1 MSHPDT
7 SRDGATPPS
16 RRRDVVRKSSSVAS
30 SHPSVPPSVGDAT
43 AAPSPGDVG
52 SRPADRS
59 VAASRKTK
67 TMRLKRLAKT
77 SAVMAADAAINEG
90 TAAGADPAAG
100 VASLQG
106 ASVAAGRARRAAQ
119 GMGHG
124 AEGAIDRR
132 VSAIEA
138 KRTTTALKG
147 ATVREGSVSGLR
159 RFSTVAPKDSR
170 SARARASAR
179 RVSRST
185 LLAEKSAGRKWGYSG
200 VTGMGR
206 RLRDFASGRIASP
219 IHMLNPKA
227 LLAAVGLV
235 FAAVLLTGGLLMG
248 SALVALPAIVGAASD
263 SSSANA
269 ANGLVAAAEA
279 EYASGVAGGT
289 LHHDD
294 STYWDFVMG
303 GGYSSSAATPWCACF
318 VSYCANKAGLIS
330 DGTIC
335 KTAAVAGFESYFSDA
350 SHGSVE
356 GDPQKGDIILYDK
369 AADGSYDHT
378 GIVVATGTD
387 EGGSYFICIEGNTS
401 CAGSIDK
408 ISSASDGGTS
418 SVVMKKK
425 VYNTGSAGSWS
436 SAYYASIKFCRPKY
450 ASSAAGTITI
460 PDEYGNG
467 GYTVTEYD
475 KWVFDWGVSA
485 GTSQK
490 SVSEFWIATGALYTD
505 GIASVNGRYL
515 VACTS
520 KYGSVGDNVDFYL
533 ADGTVIPCT
542 IADQK
547 NGDDAGCN
555 EWGHS
560 EGQNIIEFEVS
571 SSMYERYGNPGSSSW
586 MPEWSG
592 KRVASATN
600 LGSSV
605 I

>member
-1 MSHPDT
+1 MT
-7 SRDGATPPS
+7 EPS
-16 RRRDVVRKSSSVAS
+16 RRTDVVRKSSSVAS
-30 SHPSVPPSVGDAT
+30 SVVPPAGGTTTGSPTSSVAGSRGTDRTVSGSKAPDRAVAT
-43 AAPSPGDVG
+43 A
-52 SRPADRS
+52 
-59 VAASRKTK
+59 RKTK

-77 SAVMAADAAINEG
+77 SAVVVADAALNEG
-90 TAAGADPAAG
+90 AAAGSDPAAG
-100 VASLQG
+100 VASIQG
-106 ASVAAGRARRAAQ
+106 ASVAAGRARRAARSAGQ
-119 GMGHG
+119 G
-124 AEGAIDRR
+124 AEAAIDRR
-132 VSAIEA
+132 VSALEA
-138 KRTTTALKG
+138 KRTTTVLKRAG
-147 ATVREGSVSGLR
+147 AREGSVSGLR
-159 RFSTVAPKDSR
+159 RLSTASSERSR
-170 SARARASAR
+170 PALRRVSAR

-185 LLAEKSAGRKWGYSG
+185 LLAEKARGKKWGYAGLS
-200 VTGMGR
+200 GMGR
-206 RLRDFASGRIASP
+206 RFRDFASGRIASP
-219 IHMLNPKA
+219 IHMLSPKA
-227 LLAAVGLV
+227 LLAGMGLV
-235 FAAVLLTGGLLMG
+235 FAGVLLTSAVLMG
-248 SALVALPAIVGAASD
+248 SALVAIPAVVGAASD
-263 SSSANA
+263 TSSTTA

-279 EYASGVAGGT
+279 EYASGVSSGT

-335 KTAAVAGFESYFSDA
+335 ETAAVSGFYAYFSDA

-378 GIVVATGTD
+378 GIVTATGTD
-387 EGGSYFICIEGNTS
+387 DGGSYFICIEGNTS

-408 ISSASDGGTS
+408 ISAASDNGTS

-425 VYNTGSAGSWS
+425 VYNTGSAGSWAS
-436 SAYYASIKFCRPKY
+436 SYYASIKFCRPKY
-450 ASSAAGTITI
+450 ATSASGTIII

-490 SVSEFWIATGALYTD
+490 SVSELWIATGALYTD

-520 KYGSVGDNVDFYL
+520 KYGNVGDNVDFYL
-533 ADGTVIPCT
+533 ADGTLIPCT

-547 NGDDAGCN
+547 NEDDAGCN